1 LKLIIGKVFD
11 GNYIIEKAFYLI
23 KDGRLFNCFE
33 AEALTSG
40 VFQKALL
47 RLKVLG
53 RRYPFGI
60 FILDIEIS
68 TGRQLI
74 K

>member
-40 VFQKALL
+40 VSQKHFFVSGFCFQ
-47 RLKVLG
+47 
-53 RRYPFGI
+53 
-60 FILDIEIS
+60 LDIEI
-68 TGRQLI
+68 
-74 K
+74 